1 MRATTRGLGRPSARA
16 GAWPRRRAA
25 ATPGA
30 RSQTMPRIALAIFE
44 DEGFR
49 RLQPLTYLRACCE
62 LRCGRDRLL
71 DKIERHTG
79 RVASRLL
86 VREELAD
93 VVYQRRPPRVA
104 PAGGAW
110 CLVNARVLLTADVT
124 PPAVGSYWRDAS
136 GDLVAATLPE
146 ETFNDLDPRTLS
158 DASQR
163 EALLAGLAAAPTPE
177 SIRMVR
183 YPWDL
188 IAANGD
194 ELRRQLTRSGIVG
207 TVYDGAHLVN
217 PAAIH
222 VAAGARVKPGV
233 VLDAESGPIEI
244 DESATIEPNAVLQGP
259 CYVGPRSLIL
269 PGASIRHDVSIGA
282 VCKVG
287 GEIEASIIHGYS
299 NKQHDGFLGH
309 SYVAEWVNLGADTVT
324 SDLKNTYGTIR
335 VAINGVDVESG
346 QRFVG
351 ATIGDH
357 AKTGIG
363 TILPTGCVIGVSA
376 NIFTA
381 GPAPRFVPS
390 FAWLTSDGL
399 KPYRLEKAIEVAR
412 TVMGRRRVVMSDADA
427 RLFAD
432 LSVRAPREEQAAR
445 S

>member
-1 MRATTRGLGRPSARA
+1 
-16 GAWPRRRAA
+16 
-25 ATPGA
+25 
-30 RSQTMPRIALAIFE
+30 MPTFQIAIFE
-44 DEGFR
+44 DDGFR
-49 RLQPLTYLRACCE
+49 RFQPLTYLRACCE

-71 DKIERHTG
+71 DKLERHLG
-79 RVASRLL
+79 QPASRLL
-86 VREELAD
+86 VRDELAD

-104 PAGGAW
+104 PSAGAW
-110 CLVNARVLLTADVT
+110 SLVNARALLTADVA
-124 PPAVGSYWRDAS
+124 PPPLGSFWRDNS
-136 GDLVAATLPE
+136 GELVAVTLPE
-146 ETFNDLDPRTLS
+146 AQFNDLDPSVLS
-158 DASQR
+158 DPAR
-163 EALLAGLAAAPTPE
+163 RADVLAGLAPSPMPE
-177 SIRMVR
+177 CIRLLR

-244 DESATIEPNAVLQGP
+244 DENATVEPNAVLQGP
-259 CYVGPRSLIL
+259 CYVGPRSLIQ
-269 PGASIRHDVSIGA
+269 PGAIIRHDVSIGP

-335 VAINGVDVESG
+335 VAVNGVDVESG

-376 NIFTA
+376 NVFTT

-432 LSVRAPREEQAAR
+432 LAVRAPCEEQPGWSPPAAAR